1 RQQQQ
6 EQPSPEK
13 VKRQKMRRARK
24 ILAER
29 RNAVPGVSVPV
40 ISKDRLAA
48 IGELLPEMPDREDFL
63 RRLYNY
69 WRLKRQA
76 RSGVPLLKRLQACRA
91 RDFVANDR
99 ELQQLCKQLK
109 FWQRL
114 RQDLEK
120 ARLLAELVRKRER
133 IKRELVRARA
143 AIAEVTLTPRVALLK
158 QLHSALTELDT
169 QRIFAEPVDLPA
181 YREAIKRPMDFS
193 TMLSK
198 IECNQYASVAEYR
211 SDFDLMLA
219 NCHAFNRKDSIY
231 CRAANRLQS
240 RSQSLFSDALAAESA
255 ADYDS
260 ETGLHRWQLA
270 PTNNSTSSPTASP
283 TRPILRRQ
291 RQLRLRRNVISR
303 GVLADLAAVALP
315 PPPLPPQPRPFHP
328 LTRLITD
335 YSKEEESHSDAEGA
349 DSAGGVGDTVFTEF
363 IGNPS
368 RTRNPSRST
377 SSGEGPVKPLDLVWA
392 KCRGYPSYPG
402 LVIDPDMPKSGYSQN
417 GVPIPAPPDSVLQ
430 SCRGEDYLVLFFD
443 QKRTWQWLMADKLE
457 LLGVCTEIDKERLV
471 DAKRSRLRTSIKK
484 AYQLAIEHLCKVT
497 GKPYPYPTAG
507 TGLIVDTP
515 SAKAG
520 AEDQATGNAAS
531 PADDEA
537 KDCADSD
544 S

>member
-1 RQQQQ
+1 
-6 EQPSPEK
+6 
-13 VKRQKMRRARK
+13 
-24 ILAER
+24 
-29 RNAVPGVSVPV
+29 
-40 ISKDRLAA
+40 
-48 IGELLPEMPDREDFL
+48 
-63 RRLYNY
+63 
-69 WRLKRQA
+69 
-76 RSGVPLLKRLQACRA
+76 
-91 RDFVANDR
+91 
-99 ELQQLCKQLK
+99 
-109 FWQRL
+109 
-114 RQDLEK
+114 
-120 ARLLAELVRKRER
+120 
-133 IKRELVRARA
+133 
-143 AIAEVTLTPRVALLK
+143 
-158 QLHSALTELDT
+158 
-169 QRIFAEPVDLPA
+169 
-181 YREAIKRPMDFS
+181 PMDFS

-270 PTNNSTSSPTASP
+270 PTNNST
-283 TRPILRRQ
+283 I
-291 RQLRLRRNVISR
+291 
-303 GVLADLAAVALP
+303 LADCVSDKAVDSPIDISGFCVDNVNSDYGATSSAEAYWPTWQQL
-315 PPPLPPQPRPFHP
+315 LCRRRRWPQPRPFHP

-335 YSKEEESHSDAEGA
+335 YSKRRKVTAMLKA
-349 DSAGGVGDTVFTEF
+349 RDSAGGVGDTVFTEF

-507 TGLIVDTP
+507 TGLVADTP